1 MATAAAAVTA
11 RAQRAIQHHFFE
23 ADAVRPDRAVAFAAS
38 GFQLR
43 QFNRMCAKGIIRK
56 VDSGRYWF
64 DVVAYDADL
73 QRQHRQA
80 RIVAMVALA
89 VMVAQLIAVYGFKA

>member
-11 RAQRAIQHHFFE
+11 RARRDIQHHFFE

-43 QFNRMCAKGIIRK
+43 QFNQMCAKGIIRK

-73 QRQHRQA
+73 QRRHRRA
-80 RIVAMVALA
+80 LIVALIALA
-89 VMVAQLIAVYGFKA
+89 VMLVELLLFYRFNL